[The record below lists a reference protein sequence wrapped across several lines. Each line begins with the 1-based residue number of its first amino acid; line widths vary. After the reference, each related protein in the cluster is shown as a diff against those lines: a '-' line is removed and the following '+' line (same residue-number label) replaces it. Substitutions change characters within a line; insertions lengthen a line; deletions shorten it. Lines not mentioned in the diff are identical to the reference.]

1 MNDTVVARPCWTV
14 LTKKAEDKIALIQNE
29 LVQART
35 RLESLRTSEQRVQKM
50 YDEYRDGLNRADGQ
64 SLGMREAMNQRQFMS
79 QLLTLRERV
88 ERDIA
93 TSQLHLQTL
102 AHRML
107 QAEAERLKMKTLT
120 ENDRLAVQK
129 HVNKREQHSMDELG
143 MLQFNQA
150 RAA

>member
-1 MNDTVVARPCWTV
+1 MKIRACWSA
-14 LTKKAEDKIALIQNE
+14 LEGKAEQKITKLRAE
-29 LVQART
+29 TVQAEQLRDSLLASQQ
-35 RLESLRTSEQRVQKM
+35 RLEQLYE
-50 YDEYRDGLNRADGQ
+50 EYRAKTAAADT
-64 SLGMREAMNQRQFMS
+64 SRGMSDAMNQRQFMS

-88 ERDIA
+88 ERDIG

-120 ENDRLAVQK
+120 ENDRLAVHK
-129 HVNKREQHSMDELG
+129 YTNKREQHSMDELG

>member
-1 MNDTVVARPCWTV
+1 MKVRACWSA
-14 LTKKAEDKIALIQNE
+14 LEGKAEQKITKLRAE
-29 LVQART
+29 TVQAEQLRDSLLASQQ
-35 RLESLRTSEQRVQKM
+35 RLEQLYE
-50 YDEYRDGLNRADGQ
+50 EYRAKTAAADT
-64 SLGMREAMNQRQFMS
+64 SRGMSDAMNQRQFMS

-88 ERDIA
+88 ERDIG

-129 HVNKREQHSMDELG
+129 YTNKREQHSMDELG

>member
-1 MNDTVVARPCWTV
+1 MKIRACWSA
-14 LTKKAEDKIALIQNE
+14 LEGKAEQKITQLRAE
-29 LVQART
+29 TVQAEQLRDSLLASQQ
-35 RLESLRTSEQRVQKM
+35 RLEQLYE
-50 YDEYRDGLNRADGQ
+50 EYRAKTAATDT
-64 SLGMREAMNQRQFMS
+64 SKGMSDAMNQRQFMS
-79 QLLTLRERV
+79 QLLTLRQRV
-88 ERDIA
+88 ERDIG

-102 AHRML
+102 AHRRL

-129 HVNKREQHSMDELG
+129 HVQKREQHSMDELG

>member
-1 MNDTVVARPCWTV
+1 MKIRACWSA
-14 LTKKAEDKIALIQNE
+14 LEGKAEQKITQLRAE
-29 LVQART
+29 TVQAEQLRDSLLASQQ
-35 RLESLRTSEQRVQKM
+35 RLEQLYE
-50 YDEYRDGLNRADGQ
+50 EYRAKTAATET
-64 SLGMREAMNQRQFMS
+64 SKGMSDAMNQRQFMA

-88 ERDIA
+88 ERDIGTA
-93 TSQLHLQTL
+93 QLHLQTL

-129 HVNKREQHSMDELG
+129 HVQKREQHSMDELG

>member
-1 MNDTVVARPCWTV
+1 MKIRACWSA
-14 LTKKAEDKIALIQNE
+14 LEGKAEQKITKLRAEI
-29 LVQART
+29 VQAEQLRDSLLASQQ
-35 RLESLRTSEQRVQKM
+35 RLEQLYE
-50 YDEYRDGLNRADGQ
+50 EYRAKTAAAGT
-64 SLGMREAMNQRQFMS
+64 SKGMSDAMNQRQFMS
-79 QLLTLRERV
+79 QLLTLRQRV
-88 ERDIA
+88 ERDIG

-129 HVNKREQHSMDELG
+129 HVQKREQHSMDELG

>member
-1 MNDTVVARPCWTV
+1 MSDA
-14 LTKKAEDKIALIQNE
+14 Q
-29 LVQART
+29 
-35 RLESLRTSEQRVQKM
+35 
-50 YDEYRDGLNRADGQ
+50 
-64 SLGMREAMNQRQFMS
+64 NQRQFMS

-88 ERDIA
+88 ERDIGKS
-93 TSQLHLQTL
+93 TIHLQTL
-102 AHRML
+102 AHSML

-129 HVNKREQHSMDELG
+129 HTNKREQHSMDELG

>member
-1 MNDTVVARPCWTV
+1 MKIRACWSA
-14 LTKKAEDKIALIQNE
+14 LEGKAEQKITKLRAE
-29 LVQART
+29 TVQAEQLRDSLLASQQ
-35 RLESLRTSEQRVQKM
+35 RLEQLYE
-50 YDEYRDGLNRADGQ
+50 EYRAKTAAADT
-64 SLGMREAMNQRQFMS
+64 SKGMSDAMNQRQFMS
-79 QLLTLRERV
+79 QLLTLRQRV
-88 ERDIA
+88 ERDIG

-129 HVNKREQHSMDELG
+129 HVQKREQHSMDELG

>member
-1 MNDTVVARPCWTV
+1 MTTERNCWTV
-14 LTKKAEDKIALIQNE
+14 LAQRAQDEASQIQTE
-29 LVQART
+29 LGKTLA
-35 RLESLRTSEQRVQKM
+35 RLESLNASKARLEKL
-50 YDEYRDGLNRADGQ
+50 YEDYRQQENTTNH
-64 SLGMREAMNQRQFMS
+64 SLQGMREVMNQRQFMS
-79 QLLTLRERV
+79 QLLTLRQRV
-88 ERDIA
+88 ERDIG

-129 HVNKREQHSMDELG
+129 HVLKREQLSMDELG
-143 MLQFNQA
+143 MLQFNQV

>member
-1 MNDTVVARPCWTV
+1 MKIRACWSA
-14 LTKKAEDKIALIQNE
+14 LEGKAEQKITKLRAE
-29 LVQART
+29 TVQAEQLRDSLMASQQ
-35 RLESLRTSEQRVQKM
+35 RLEQLYE
-50 YDEYRDGLNRADGQ
+50 EYRAKTAAADT
-64 SLGMREAMNQRQFMS
+64 SKGMSDAMNQRQFMS

-88 ERDIA
+88 ERDIG

-120 ENDRLAVQK
+120 ENDRIAVQK
-129 HVNKREQHSMDELG
+129 YVNKREQHSMDELG

>member
-1 MNDTVVARPCWTV
+1 MKIRACWSA
-14 LTKKAEDKIALIQNE
+14 LEGKAEQKITKLRAE
-29 LVQART
+29 TVQAEQLRDSLLASQQ
-35 RLESLRTSEQRVQKM
+35 RLEQLYE
-50 YDEYRDGLNRADGQ
+50 EYRVKTAAADT
-64 SLGMREAMNQRQFMS
+64 SRGMSDAMNQRQFMS

-88 ERDIA
+88 ERDIG

-120 ENDRLAVQK
+120 ENDRIAVQK
-129 HVNKREQHSMDELG
+129 YVNKREQHSMDELG

>member
-1 MNDTVVARPCWTV
+1 MKIRACWSA
-14 LTKKAEDKIALIQNE
+14 LEGKAEQNITKLRAE
-29 LVQART
+29 TVQAEQLRDSLLASQQ
-35 RLESLRTSEQRVQKM
+35 RLEQLYE
-50 YDEYRDGLNRADGQ
+50 EYRAKTAAADT
-64 SLGMREAMNQRQFMS
+64 SKGMSDAMNQRQFMS

-88 ERDIA
+88 DRDIA

-129 HVNKREQHSMDELG
+129 HVQKREQHSMDELG

>member
-1 MNDTVVARPCWTV
+1 MKVRACWSA
-14 LTKKAEDKIALIQNE
+14 LEGKAEQKITQLRAEIT
-29 LVQART
+29 QAEQLRDSLLASQQ
-35 RLESLRTSEQRVQKM
+35 RLENLYE
-50 YDEYRDGLNRADGQ
+50 EYRAKTMAADT
-64 SLGMREAMNQRQFMS
+64 SRGMADAMNQRQFMS
-79 QLLTLRERV
+79 QLLTLRQRV
-88 ERDIA
+88 ERDIG

-129 HVNKREQHSMDELG
+129 HVLKREQHSMDELG
-143 MLQFNQA
+143 MLQFNQV

>member
-1 MNDTVVARPCWTV
+1 MKVRACWSA
-14 LTKKAEDKIALIQNE
+14 LEGKAEQKITQLRAEIT
-29 LVQART
+29 QAEQLRDSLLASQQ
-35 RLESLRTSEQRVQKM
+35 RLENLYE
-50 YDEYRDGLNRADGQ
+50 EYRVKTIAADT
-64 SLGMREAMNQRQFMS
+64 SRGMADAMNQRQFMS
-79 QLLTLRERV
+79 QLLTLRQRV
-88 ERDIA
+88 ERDIG

-129 HVNKREQHSMDELG
+129 HVLKREQHSMDELG
-143 MLQFNQA
+143 MLQFNQV

>member
-1 MNDTVVARPCWTV
+1 MKVRACWSALEGRAEQKITKLRADTA
-14 LTKKAEDKIALIQNE
+14 
-29 LVQART
+29 QAHNL
-35 RLESLRTSEQRVQKM
+35 LESLIASQQRLEHL
-50 YDEYRDGLNRADGQ
+50 YEEYRAKTAAADT
-64 SLGMREAMNQRQFMS
+64 SKGMSDAMNQRQFMS

-88 ERDIA
+88 ERDIN
-93 TSQLHLQTL
+93 TSKLHLQTL
-102 AHRML
+102 AHQMV

-129 HVNKREQHSMDELG
+129 HTNRREQKSMDELG

>member
-1 MNDTVVARPCWTV
+1 MKIRPCWSA
-14 LTKKAEDKIALIQNE
+14 LEGKAEQRITQLRAE
-29 LVQART
+29 TVQAQQLRESLLASQE
-35 RLESLRTSEQRVQKM
+35 RLENLYE
-50 YDEYRDGLNRADGQ
+50 EYRAKTAAADT
-64 SLGMREAMNQRQFMS
+64 SKGMSDAMNQRQFMS

>member
-1 MNDTVVARPCWTV
+1 MKIRACWSA
-14 LTKKAEDKIALIQNE
+14 LEGKAEQKITKLRAE
-29 LVQART
+29 TVQAEQLRDSLLASQQ
-35 RLESLRTSEQRVQKM
+35 RLEQLYE
-50 YDEYRDGLNRADGQ
+50 EYRVKTAAADT
-64 SLGMREAMNQRQFMS
+64 SRGMSDAMNQRQFMS

-88 ERDIA
+88 ERDIG

-129 HVNKREQHSMDELG
+129 YVSKREQHSMDELG

>member
-1 MNDTVVARPCWTV
+1 MKVRACWSA
-14 LTKKAEDKIALIQNE
+14 LEGKAEQKITQLRAEIT
-29 LVQART
+29 QAEQLRDSLLASQQ
-35 RLESLRTSEQRVQKM
+35 RLENLYE
-50 YDEYRDGLNRADGQ
+50 EYRAKTMATDTSRGMAD
-64 SLGMREAMNQRQFMS
+64 AMNQRQFMS
-79 QLLTLRERV
+79 QLLTLRQRV
-88 ERDIA
+88 ERDIG

-129 HVNKREQHSMDELG
+129 HVLKREQHSMDELG
-143 MLQFNQA
+143 MLQFNQV

>member
-1 MNDTVVARPCWTV
+1 MKVRACWSA
-14 LTKKAEDKIALIQNE
+14 LEGKAEQKINQLRAEIT
-29 LVQART
+29 QAEQLRDSLLASQQ
-35 RLESLRTSEQRVQKM
+35 RLESLYE
-50 YDEYRDGLNRADGQ
+50 EYRAKTMAADT
-64 SLGMREAMNQRQFMS
+64 SRGMADAMNQRQFMS
-79 QLLTLRERV
+79 QLLTLRQRV
-88 ERDIA
+88 ERDIG

-129 HVNKREQHSMDELG
+129 HVLKREQHSMDELG
-143 MLQFNQA
+143 MLQFNQV

>member
-1 MNDTVVARPCWTV
+1 MKVRACWSA
-14 LTKKAEDKIALIQNE
+14 LEGKAEQRITKLRADTA
-29 LVQART
+29 QAQSL
-35 RLESLRTSEQRVQKM
+35 LESLMASQQRLEHL
-50 YDEYRDGLNRADGQ
+50 YEEYRVKMAATD
-64 SLGMREAMNQRQFMS
+64 SSKGMSDAMNQRQFMS

-88 ERDIA
+88 ERDIN
-93 TSQLHLQTL
+93 TSRLHLQTL
-102 AHRML
+102 AHQMV

-129 HVNKREQHSMDELG
+129 HTNKREQKSMDELG

>member
-1 MNDTVVARPCWTV
+1 MKIRACWSA
-14 LTKKAEDKIALIQNE
+14 LEGKAEQKITQLRAE
-29 LVQART
+29 TVQAEQLRDSLLASQQ
-35 RLESLRTSEQRVQKM
+35 RLEQLYE
-50 YDEYRDGLNRADGQ
+50 EYRAKTAATDT
-64 SLGMREAMNQRQFMS
+64 SKGMSDAMNQRQFMS
-79 QLLTLRERV
+79 QLLTLRQRV
-88 ERDIA
+88 ERDIG

-129 HVNKREQHSMDELG
+129 HVQKREQHSMDELG

>member
-1 MNDTVVARPCWTV
+1 MKVRACWSA
-14 LTKKAEDKIALIQNE
+14 LEGKAEQNITKLRAE
-29 LVQART
+29 TVQAEQLRDSLLASQQ
-35 RLESLRTSEQRVQKM
+35 RLEQLYE
-50 YDEYRDGLNRADGQ
+50 EYRAKTAAADT
-64 SLGMREAMNQRQFMS
+64 SKGMSDAMNQRQFMS

-88 ERDIA
+88 DRDIG

-129 HVNKREQHSMDELG
+129 HVLKREQHSMDELG

-150 RAA
+150 RTA

>member
-1 MNDTVVARPCWTV
+1 MKVRACWSA
-14 LTKKAEDKIALIQNE
+14 LEGKAEQKITQLRAEI
-29 LVQART
+29 VQAEQLRDSLLASQQ
-35 RLESLRTSEQRVQKM
+35 RLENLYE
-50 YDEYRDGLNRADGQ
+50 EYRAKTIAADT
-64 SLGMREAMNQRQFMS
+64 SRGMADAMNQRQFMS
-79 QLLTLRERV
+79 QLLTLRQRV
-88 ERDIA
+88 ERDIG

-129 HVNKREQHSMDELG
+129 HVLKREQHSMDELG
-143 MLQFNQA
+143 MLQFNQV

>member
-1 MNDTVVARPCWTV
+1 MKVRACWSA
-14 LTKKAEDKIALIQNE
+14 LEGKAEQKIAQLRAEIT
-29 LVQART
+29 QAEQLRDSLLASQQ
-35 RLESLRTSEQRVQKM
+35 RLENLYE
-50 YDEYRDGLNRADGQ
+50 EYRAKTMAADT
-64 SLGMREAMNQRQFMS
+64 SRGMADAMNQRQFMS
-79 QLLTLRERV
+79 QLLTLRQRV
-88 ERDIA
+88 ERDIG

-129 HVNKREQHSMDELG
+129 HVLKREQLSMDELG
-143 MLQFNQA
+143 MLQFNQV

>member
-1 MNDTVVARPCWTV
+1 MVRPEG
-14 LTKKAEDKIALIQNE
+14 KAEQKITQLRAE
-29 LVQART
+29 TVQAEQLRDSLLASQQ
-35 RLESLRTSEQRVQKM
+35 RLEQLYE
-50 YDEYRDGLNRADGQ
+50 EYRAKTAAADT
-64 SLGMREAMNQRQFMS
+64 SKGMSDAMNQRQFMS
-79 QLLTLRERV
+79 QLLTLRQRV
-88 ERDIA
+88 ERDIG

-129 HVNKREQHSMDELG
+129 HVQKREQHSMDELG

>member
-1 MNDTVVARPCWTV
+1 MKIRACWSA
-14 LTKKAEDKIALIQNE
+14 LEGKAEQKITQLRAE
-29 LVQART
+29 TVQAEQLRDSLLASQQ
-35 RLESLRTSEQRVQKM
+35 RLEQLYE
-50 YDEYRDGLNRADGQ
+50 EYRAKTAAADT
-64 SLGMREAMNQRQFMS
+64 SKGMSDAMNQRQFMS
-79 QLLTLRERV
+79 QLLTLRQRV
-88 ERDIA
+88 ERDIG

-129 HVNKREQHSMDELG
+129 YVNKREQHSMDELG

>member
-1 MNDTVVARPCWTV
+1 MKIRPCWSA
-14 LTKKAEDKIALIQNE
+14 LEGKAEQIITQLRAE
-29 LVQART
+29 TVQAQQLRESLLASQE
-35 RLESLRTSEQRVQKM
+35 RLENLYE
-50 YDEYRDGLNRADGQ
+50 EYRAKTAAADT
-64 SLGMREAMNQRQFMS
+64 SKGMSDAMNQRQFMS